1 MVQLWEYGTSC
12 DYVDCFMGE
21 LDDTLVGK
29 MSDEDIEH
37 TDFRIFWDD
46 SWDIL
51 MNAYEDL

>member
-1 MVQLWEYGTSC
+1 
-12 DYVDCFMGE
+12 MGE
-21 LDDTLVGK
+21 LDDKLVDK